1 LISSFFIDRPR
12 FAVVLAVIITIAGLI
27 ALTRIPISQFPLI
40 VPPQVNVTALYPGA
54 SAKVLQDTVAE
65 PIEGQINGLPDEI
78 YYSST
83 SADDGTYGLSV
94 SFKVGS
100 DPNVDQVN
108 VTNAVQQAMAQLPDE
123 VQKEGVSIKKR
134 SSSVL
139 AFIIFNSPDNTL
151 TPLQIS
157 NYIKINLFDRLARV
171 PGVGQVNMFGEQD
184 YAMRVVYD
192 TNRLAQLGLTP
203 TDLINAIQ
211 DQNAQAPV
219 GTIGLLPTGQDQQYQ
234 LTVQTQGRLS
244 TPRQFANI
252 VLRNGPGGAL
262 LRLKD
267 VARVELG
274 PQSETAIDKIDGHPG
289 IGVAFFL
296 SPGANAVAT
305 SGRLDATLARLGK
318 DFPKGLGYKT
328 VYNSSDF
335 VADTIHEVAVTLA
348 EAFALVVLVVY
359 LFLGSWRA
367 TLIPTIVVPIA
378 LVGSMAAMFAL
389 GLSANTI
396 TLLALV
402 VATGLVVDD
411 AIVVV
416 ENVER
421 VMAENPELSPRQAAK
436 LAMRQ
441 IQAPIIA
448 IMLVLLSVFV
458 PTAFIPGLS
467 GLLFT
472 QFAVAVSSAM
482 LISALNAL
490 TLSPA
495 LCAILLRREGH
506 RRGLMGYVLNGI
518 DKARN
523 GYASFISFMVHRAFV
538 ALVVIVAF
546 GAGAFLLSTITPG
559 GFLPE
564 EDQGAI
570 FVQATLP
577 PGASLPRTVRMGD
590 RLTRLLLKLP
600 QIDNVFA
607 VNGFSIL
614 DQATESNALFMVAHL
629 KPFDQRAGAA
639 NSADAVI
646 RQVFEIGSRIRGANV
661 VAFNLPPIIGLST
674 NGGFTYELENVA
686 GASAQKFESVLKALI
701 VAANGDP
708 KLANV
713 FTTYS
718 ADNPSVYLDVDRAK
732 AQALGVPISS
742 IFNALQATLGGFY
755 VNQFNLYGHVW
766 QVDIQGAAR
775 DRATTDAI
783 WRIYVRSNAGAMVP
797 LGSLASIRTVLGPQ
811 VVNRYNDTEAAPV
824 IGNPAAGI
832 SSQAALGEMDRISEK
847 VLPAG
852 FDHEWT
858 TTAYLQQQAS
868 GEAPFIFALSLTFA
882 YLFLV
887 ALYESWMIPIPV
899 LLSVVVGVFGA
910 MLGIVIGG
918 LTLGIYAEIGL
929 VVLIALAAKNGI
941 LIVAFAKERR
951 EEGMTIE
958 DAAIAGARMRFRAVM
973 MTSIAF
979 VAGLVPLVV
988 ATGAAQITRRSIG
1001 TPVFAGMIW
1010 ASAVGIFVIPLLYV
1024 TFQRL
1029 RELPRRRRGRPPTT
1043 REIELVDDD

>member
-12 FAVVLAVIITIAGLI
+12 FAVVIAIIVTIAGLI
-27 ALTRIPISQFPLI
+27 ALTRIPIAQFPLI

-65 PIEGQINGLPDEI
+65 PIEEQINGLPDEI

-83 SADDGTYGLSV
+83 SADDGTYSLSV

-100 DPNVDQVN
+100 DPDIDQVN
-108 VTNAVQQAMAQLPDE
+108 VTNAVQQAMAQLPVE
-123 VQKEGVSIKKR
+123 VQKEGLSIKKR

-157 NYIKINLFDRLARV
+157 NYVKINLFDQLSRV
-171 PGVGQVNMFGEQD
+171 PGVGQVTMFGEQD
-184 YAMRVVYD
+184 YAMRVIYD
-192 TNRLAQLGLTP
+192 VNRLAQLNLTP
-203 TDLINAIQ
+203 TDLINAID

-219 GTIGLLPTGQDQQYQ
+219 GTIGLLPTGRNQQYQ
-234 LTVQTQGRLS
+234 LTVQTQGRLTS
-244 TPRQFANI
+244 AAQFGDI
-252 VLRNGPGGAL
+252 VLRAGPGGAL

-267 VARVELG
+267 VAKVELG

-296 SPGANAVAT
+296 SPSANAVAT
-305 SGRLDATLARLGK
+305 SERLDATLTRLGK
-318 DFPKGLGYKT
+318 NFPKGLGYKT

-348 EAFALVVLVVY
+348 EAFALVVLVVF

-378 LVGSMAAMFAL
+378 LTGSFGAMLAL

-416 ENVER
+416 ENIER
-421 VMAENPELSPRQAAK
+421 VMEENPELSPRQAAK

-495 LCAILLRREGH
+495 LCAILLRRGEG
-506 RRGLMGYVLNGI
+506 RRGVMGRVLDGI
-518 DKARN
+518 DKVRA
-523 GYASFISFMVHRAFV
+523 GYATFVSRMVHRAFV
-538 ALVVIVAF
+538 GVVVIVVFAG
-546 GAGAFLLSTITPG
+546 GALLLSQITPG

-570 FVQATLP
+570 FIQATLP

-590 RLTRLLLKLP
+590 KLTQLLLKLP

-614 DQATESNALFMVAHL
+614 DRATESNALFMVAHL
-629 KPFDQRAGAA
+629 KPFSLRTDPAS
-639 NSADAVI
+639 SAEAVI
-646 RQVFEIGSRIRGANV
+646 HRVFEIGSRIRGANV

-674 NGGFTYELENVA
+674 NGGFTYELENLA
-686 GASAQKFESVLKALI
+686 GASEQKFASVLRALV
-701 VAANGDP
+701 VAANGDK
-708 KLANV
+708 KLSNV
-713 FTTYS
+713 FSTYS

-742 IFNALQATLGGFY
+742 IFNALQATLGGYY
-755 VNQFNLYGHVW
+755 VNQFNLFGHVW

-775 DRATTDAI
+775 DRATRDAI
-783 WRIYVRSNAGAMVP
+783 WRLYVRSDTGAMVP
-797 LGSLASIRTVLGPQ
+797 LASLASIRTVVGPQ
-811 VVNRYNDTEAAPV
+811 VITRYNNAEAAPV
-824 IGNPAAGI
+824 IGNPAPGV
-832 SSQAALGEMDRISEK
+832 SSQGALRAMEKISAK

-852 FDHEWT
+852 FAYEWT
-858 TTAYLQQQAS
+858 STAYLEQQAS
-868 GEAPFIFALSLTFA
+868 GEAPFIFTLSLTFA
-882 YLFLV
+882 FLFLV
-887 ALYESWMIPIPV
+887 ALYESWVIPIPV
-899 LLSVVVGVFGA
+899 LLSVVVGIFGA
-910 MLGIVIGG
+910 MLGIVLAG
-918 LTLGIYAEIGL
+918 LTLDIYAEIGL

-951 EEGMTIE
+951 EEGMSVE
-958 DAAIAGARMRFRAVM
+958 DAAVSGARMRFRAVM

-979 VAGLVPLVV
+979 VAGLIPLVV

-1010 ASAVGIFVIPLLYV
+1010 ASAVGLFVIPLLYV
-1024 TFQRL
+1024 TFQHL
-1029 RELPRRRRGRPPTT
+1029 RELPQRRRARAKP
-1043 REIELVDDD
+1043 REIEHVGDR

>member
-12 FAVVLAVIITIAGLI
+12 FAVVIAIIITIAGLI
-27 ALTRIPISQFPLI
+27 ALTRIPISQFPEV

-65 PIEGQINGLPDEI
+65 PIEAQINGLPDEI

-83 SADDGTYGLSV
+83 SANDGTYQLSV

-108 VTNAVQQAMAQLPDE
+108 VTNAVQQAMAQLPAE

-139 AFIIFNSPDNTL
+139 AFIIFDSPKNTL
-151 TPLQIS
+151 SPLQIS
-157 NYIKINLFDRLARV
+157 NYVKINLFDQLARV
-171 PGVGQVNMFGEQD
+171 PGIGQVNMFGEQD
-184 YAMRVVYD
+184 YAMRVIYNV
-192 TNRLAQLGLTP
+192 NRLAQLNLTP
-203 TDLINAIQ
+203 SDLIDAIQ
-211 DQNAQAPV
+211 NQNIQAAV
-219 GTIGLLPTGQDQQYQ
+219 GTIGLMPTSKNQQYQ
-234 LTVQTQGRLS
+234 LTVQTQGRLT
-244 TPRQFANI
+244 TPQQFGNI
-252 VLRNGPGGAL
+252 ALRAGPNGAL
-262 LRLKD
+262 LHLKD
-267 VARVELG
+267 VARIELG

-289 IGVAFFL
+289 IGVGFFL

-305 SGRLDATLARLGK
+305 SARLDATLARLAK
-318 DFPKGLGYKT
+318 DFPSGLGYKT

-335 VADTIHEVAVTLA
+335 VADTIHEVAVTLT

-367 TLIPTIVVPIA
+367 TLIPTVVVPIA
-378 LVGSMAAMFAL
+378 LIGSMGAIFAL

-441 IQAPIIA
+441 IQSPIIA

-506 RRGLMGYVLNGI
+506 RRGVMGYVLAGI
-518 DKARN
+518 DGARN
-523 GYASFISFMVHRAFV
+523 GYAAFVARMVRRAFV
-538 ALVVIVAF
+538 GLVVIVAF
-546 GAGAFLLSTITPG
+546 GGGAFLLSQITPG

-570 FVQATLP
+570 FMQATLP
-577 PGASLPRTVRMGD
+577 PGASLQRTVRMGD
-590 RLTRLLLKLP
+590 RLTQVLLKLP

-614 DQATESNALFMVAHL
+614 NQATESNALFMVAHL
-629 KPFDQRAGAA
+629 KPFGERPGPQ

-646 RQVFEIGSRIRGANV
+646 RRVFEIGSRIRGADV

-674 NGGFTYELENVA
+674 NGGFTYELQNVA
-686 GASAQKFESVLKALI
+686 GASNQRFESVLKGLI
-701 VAANGDP
+701 VAANGDK
-708 KLANV
+708 KLRNV

-718 ADNPSVYLDVDRAK
+718 ANNPSIYLDVDRAK
-732 AQALGVPISS
+732 AQALGVPVSS
-742 IFNALQATLGGFY
+742 IFNALQATLGGYY

-766 QVDIQGAAR
+766 QVDVQGAAR
-775 DRATTDAI
+775 DRATRNAI
-783 WRIYVRSNAGAMVP
+783 WRIYVRSDKGAMVP
-797 LGSLASIRTVLGPQ
+797 LGALASISTVLGPQ
-811 VVNRYNDTEAAPV
+811 VVNRYDDAESAPV
-824 IGNPAAGI
+824 IGNPAPGV
-832 SSQAALGEMDRISEK
+832 SSQDALNEMEKISAR
-847 VLPAG
+847 VLPQG
-852 FDHEWT
+852 FSYEWT
-858 TTAYLQQQAS
+858 STAYLEKQAS
-868 GEAPFIFALSLTFA
+868 GEAPFIFTLSLTFA

-899 LLSVVVGVFGA
+899 LLSVVIGVFGA
-910 MLGIVIGG
+910 MLGIVLGG
-918 LTLGIYAEIGL
+918 LTLDIYAEIGL

-941 LIVAFAKERR
+941 LIVAFAKERH
-951 EEGMTIE
+951 EDGMSIE

-979 VAGLVPLVV
+979 VAGLVPLVI

-1029 RELPRRRRGRPPTT
+1029 RERPQRREAQRVA
-1043 REIELVDDD
+1043 REIEFVDDD

>member
-1 LISSFFIDRPR
+1 MISSFFIDRPR
-12 FAVVLAVIITIAGLI
+12 FAVVIAVIITIAGLI
-27 ALTRIPISQFPLI
+27 ALTRISVSQFPQI
-40 VPPQVNVTALYPGA
+40 VPPQVRLSARYPGA
-54 SAKVLQDTVAE
+54 SAKVLQETVAE
-65 PIEGQINGLPDEI
+65 PIEEQINGIPDEL

-100 DPNVDQVN
+100 DPDIDQVN
-108 VTNAVQQAMAQLPDE
+108 VTNAVQQAMSQLPAE
-123 VQKEGVSIKKR
+123 VQKQGVSITKR

-139 AFIIFNSPDNTL
+139 AFIFFYGADKSLD
-151 TPLQIS
+151 PLQIS
-157 NYIKINLFDRLARV
+157 NFIKINLFDALSRV
-171 PGVGQVNMFGEQD
+171 PGIGQVNMFGEQD

-192 TNRLAQLGLTP
+192 TNRLAQLSLTP
-203 TDLINAIQ
+203 ADLITAIE
-211 DQNAQAPV
+211 DQNVQAPV
-219 GTIGLLPTGQDQQYQ
+219 GTIGLMPTGRNQQYQ

-244 TPRQFANI
+244 TAAEFGNI
-252 VLRNGPGGAL
+252 VIRTGADGAL

-267 VARVELG
+267 VAQVGLG
-274 PQSETAIDKIDGHPG
+274 PQVETAIDEIDGHPG

-296 SPGANAVAT
+296 APGANAVAT
-305 SGRLDATLARLGK
+305 SHRLDAALVHLAQG
-318 DFPKGLGYKT
+318 FPHGLEYKT

-335 VADTIHEVAVTLA
+335 VADTIHEVEVTLA
-348 EAFALVVLVVY
+348 EAFVLVVLVVY

-378 LVGSMAAMFAL
+378 LIGSLGSLFAL

-416 ENVER
+416 ENIER

-495 LCAILLRREGH
+495 LCAILLRPEHG
-506 RRGLMGYVLNGI
+506 RRGIMGHVLNGI
-518 DKARN
+518 DKARSL
-523 GYASFISFMVHRAFV
+523 YASFVARMVHRSV
-538 ALVVIVAF
+538 IGLVVIAAF
-546 GAGAFLLSTITPG
+546 GAGAFLLARIAPG

-564 EDQGAI
+564 EDQGAFFI
-570 FVQATLP
+570 QATLQ
-577 PGASLPRTVRMGD
+577 PGASLQRTVAMGD
-590 RLTRLLLKLP
+590 KLTGMLLRLP
-600 QIDNVFA
+600 QIEDVFT

-614 DQATESNALFMVAHL
+614 DQATESNALFIVAHL
-629 KPFDQRAGAA
+629 KPFADRPGAA
-639 NSADAVI
+639 NAADAVI
-646 RQVFEIGSRIRGANV
+646 RRVFDVGATVRGANV
-661 VAFNLPPIIGLST
+661 VAFNVPPIIGLST
-674 NGGFTYELENVA
+674 NGGFTYELENLA
-686 GASAQKFESVLKALI
+686 GASQQKFDSVLKALI

-708 KLANV
+708 KLSNV
-713 FTTYS
+713 FTTYA
-718 ADNPSVYLDVDRAK
+718 ADTPSIYLDVDRAK

-742 IFNALQATLGGFY
+742 IFNTLEATLGGQF
-755 VNQFNLYGHVW
+755 VNQFNLFGHVW

-783 WRIYVRSNAGAMVP
+783 WRLYIRSSRGAMVP
-797 LGSLASIRTVLGPQ
+797 LAALASVRTILGPQ
-811 VVNRYNDTEAAPV
+811 VINRYDDTEAAPL
-824 IGNPAAGI
+824 IGNSAPGVSSLEALKEMEKI
-832 SSQAALGEMDRISEK
+832 SAK

-852 FDHEWT
+852 FSYEWT
-858 TTAYLQQQAS
+858 STAYLEEQAS
-868 GEAPFIFALSLTFA
+868 GEAPFIFTLSLTFA

-887 ALYESWMIPIPV
+887 ALYESWMIPMPV

-910 MLGIVIGG
+910 MLGIVLGG
-918 LTLGIYAEIGL
+918 LTIDIYAEIGL

-951 EEGMTIE
+951 EEGMSVE

-988 ATGAAQITRRSIG
+988 ARGAAQITRRSIG

-1024 TFQRL
+1024 MFQHL
-1029 RELPRRRRGRPPTT
+1029 RELPRRRRAQAKS
-1043 REIELVDDD
+1043 REIEHVGDD